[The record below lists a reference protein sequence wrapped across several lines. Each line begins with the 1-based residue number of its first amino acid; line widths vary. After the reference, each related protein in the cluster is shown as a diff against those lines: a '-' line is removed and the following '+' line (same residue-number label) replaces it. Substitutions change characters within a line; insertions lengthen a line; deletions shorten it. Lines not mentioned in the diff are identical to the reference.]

1 LDILST
7 TYLQFRAVVAYIVQE
22 LIFKPIAMKKGFYE
36 IDRYGRPRWL
46 YPEVK
51 FGRMALRNAGETYQM
66 LFDLYQ
72 KGSVPVSVLLELLDV
87 DPEVCR
93 KNLEADLFTVN
104 DSKFNAFL
112 ENLYSNVASSDSF
125 ATTDIA
131 DKFKR
136 ALGLKEKDIDESEI
150 EGSGEG
156 I

>member
-1 LDILST
+1 
-7 TYLQFRAVVAYIVQE
+7 
-22 LIFKPIAMKKGFYE
+22 
-36 IDRYGRPRWL
+36 
-46 YPEVK
+46 
-51 FGRMALRNAGETYQM
+51 M

-112 ENLYSNVASSDSF
+112 ENLYSNVAGSESF
-125 ATTDIA
+125 TTTDIA